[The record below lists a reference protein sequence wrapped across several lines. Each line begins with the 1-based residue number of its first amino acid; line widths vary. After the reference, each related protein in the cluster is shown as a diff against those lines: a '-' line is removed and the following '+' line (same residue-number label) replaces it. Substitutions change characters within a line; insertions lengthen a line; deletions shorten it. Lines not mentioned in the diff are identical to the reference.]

1 MSDELESRLLSSLQ
15 DVGPLSSSSDFA
27 TSQAVDHGRVVGLIK
42 SLQSDG
48 LVTAEVLVELSPDP
62 SPCMK
67 GTIALSH
74 GIDFHA

>member
-15 DVGPLSSSSDFA
+15 DVGPISSSSDFA

-48 LVTAEVLVELSPDP
+48 LVTAEVLLGLSSNPP
-62 SPCMK
+62 
-67 GTIALSH
+67 
-74 GIDFHA
+74 